1 MNSQKVNYTPT
12 YNGVPI
18 NDFAPT
24 DRILLDVI
32 DMPEANKAWS
42 LHINAS
48 SGGNITF
55 YVGNSLDLEFA
66 LYKIKDEE
74 GETKDFITFNGNVII
89 FSELNFNY
97 RYMRIE
103 LNTYSDIKLS
113 MVK

>member
-1 MNSQKVNYTPT
+1 MNNQKVNFIPT

-18 NDFAPT
+18 NDFRPT

-48 SGGNITF
+48 GGGNIAF
-55 YVGNSLDLEFA
+55 YVGNSLDLEFV
-66 LYKIKDEE
+66 LYQ
-74 GETKDFITFNGNVII
+74 TKDKEGVLRDRIEFNNVHIY
-89 FSELNFNY
+89 SELEFNY

-103 LNTYSDIKLS
+103 LATDSDIKLS